1 MGNGQF
7 NKFGGELC
15 FCFFSPRRRACLASQ
30 QPGELRDVWVAE
42 EFLHL
47 AHDSEVK
54 LRAFLV
60 FVALAFLSR
69 NYVFSLFLLLG
80 KRCNYRAMYP
90 AVVSRRLSLHLPRYF
105 ASVLRIRFFFRTK
118 EAQILAFRVSLGN
131 CREVRNNFWQ
141 WGAFKSLSNCRL
153 SLHF

>member
-69 NYVFSLFLLLG
+69 NYVFFPLSSFGKALQLSCYVSGSGVSPPLATLAAVFRLRPTYTLFFSN
-80 KRCNYRAMYP
+80 KRSTNSRIQS
-90 AVVSRRLSLHLPRYF
+90 VSRQL
-105 ASVLRIRFFFRTK
+105 
-118 EAQILAFRVSLGN
+118 
-131 CREVRNNFWQ
+131 
-141 WGAFKSLSNCRL
+141 
-153 SLHF
+153 